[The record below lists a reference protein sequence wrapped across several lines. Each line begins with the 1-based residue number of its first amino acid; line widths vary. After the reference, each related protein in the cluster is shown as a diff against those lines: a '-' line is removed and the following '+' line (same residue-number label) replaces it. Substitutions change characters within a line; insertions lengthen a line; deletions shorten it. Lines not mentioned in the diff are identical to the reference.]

1 MRSAQLVNHEQ
12 FYVSTSRARNAARVY
27 TNDAQSLRGTVREP
41 KKEIAVDAIAQRPTQ
56 ELQHKTI
63 RIGI

>member
-1 MRSAQLVNHEQ
+1 VGHYQDLS
-12 FYVSTSRARNAARVY
+12 
-27 TNDAQSLRGTVREP
+27 REP